1 MIDLKLLRERPDDVR
16 AGIVKK
22 HNDCDL
28 DEVLAVDEDRRK
40 LIAEVETLRSQ
51 QKAANNEMASLPKGS
66 PEFLEKVK
74 ELKSVSAAIKD
85 KDAELKQ
92 MDSSWNER
100 YLSVPNL
107 PDASVPEGRDE
118 SDNVEIKQWGNIPE
132 KQPYHIPHYD
142 MEWLDQILD
151 FKRGTKVT
159 GAGFP
164 FFVGDGARLARSLV
178 SFFLDQANEAGI
190 QEVAVPYFVNAASA
204 TATGQLPDKEG
215 QMYQTVEDEL
225 YAIPTAEVPLTNFLR
240 DEILSESDLPIY
252 RCAYSACFRRE
263 AGSYGK
269 EVRGL
274 NRVHQFDKVEIL
286 KWVKPET
293 SFEELESLREYAESL
308 LQALGL
314 PYRALLMCGGD
325 MGFSQTKQYD
335 LEVWAV
341 GQQKWLEVSSCSNF
355 ESFQSRRARIRYRD
369 SDTSKNEF
377 VHTLNGSGLA
387 VPRVFVALLEN
398 GLQADGSVLLPKV
411 LHSYMGKDRI
421 DCS

>member
-1 MIDLKLLRERPDDVR
+1 MIDLKLLRECPDDVR
-16 AGIVKK
+16 AGIAKK
-22 HNDCDL
+22 RNDCDL
-28 DEVLAVDEDRRK
+28 DTVLAVDEERRK
-40 LIAEVETLRSQ
+40 LIAEVETLRSR
-51 QKAANNEMASLPKGS
+51 QKAANIEMAGLPKGS

-74 ELKSVSAAIKD
+74 ELKIVSAEIKEQD
-85 KDAELKQ
+85 SKLKEL
-92 MDSSWNER
+92 DLAWNEH

-107 PDASVPEGRDE
+107 PDASVPEGSDE
-118 SDNVEIKQWGNIPE
+118 SGNVEIKQWGDIPE
-132 KQPYHIPHYD
+132 KQSYHIPHYELD
-142 MEWLDQILD
+142 WLDRILD

-240 DEILSESDLPIY
+240 DEILPESDLPIY

-269 EVRGL
+269 DVRGL

-369 SDTSKNEF
+369 SETGKNEF

-398 GLQADGSVLLPKV
+398 GLQADGSVKLPEA

>member
-1 MIDLKLLRERPDDVR
+1 MIDLKLLRECPDDVR
-16 AGIVKK
+16 AGIAKK
-22 HNDCDL
+22 RNDCDL
-28 DEVLAVDEDRRK
+28 DAVLAVDEERRK
-40 LIAEVETLRSQ
+40 LIAEVETLRSR
-51 QKAANNEMASLPKGS
+51 QKAANTEMAGLPKGS

-74 ELKSVSAAIKD
+74 ELKTVSAEIKD
-85 KDAELKQ
+85 QDSKLKDL
-92 MDSSWNER
+92 DLVWNDR

-107 PDASVPEGRDE
+107 PDPSVPEGRDE
-118 SDNVEIKQWGNIPE
+118 NDNVEIKQWGDIPE
-132 KQPYHIPHYD
+132 KQSYHIPHYD
-142 MEWLDQILD
+142 LDWLDRILD
-151 FKRGTKVT
+151 FQRGTKVT

-164 FFVGDGARLARSLV
+164 FFVGEGARLARSLV
-178 SFFLDQANEAGI
+178 SFFLDRANEAGI
-190 QEVAVPYFVNAASA
+190 QEMAVPYFVNAASA

-215 QMYQTVEDEL
+215 QMYQTVEDGL

-269 EVRGL
+269 DVRGL

-335 LEVWAV
+335 LEVWAI

-369 SDTSKNEF
+369 TETGKNEF

-398 GLQADGSVLLPKV
+398 GLQPDGSVKLPEA

-421 DCS
+421 CCS

>member
-1 MIDLKLLRERPDDVR
+1 MIDLKLLRERPDAVR
-16 AGIVKK
+16 AGIAKK
-22 HNDCDL
+22 RNDCDL
-28 DEVLAVDEDRRK
+28 DAVLAKDEERRK
-40 LIAEVETLRSQ
+40 LIAEVELLRSE
-51 QKAANNEMASLPKGS
+51 QKAANSEMAGLPKGS

-74 ELKSVSAAIKD
+74 ELKTVSAEIKD
-85 KDAELKQ
+85 KDAELKEL
-92 MDSSWNER
+92 DLTWNNL

-107 PDASVPEGRDE
+107 PDASVPAGRDE
-118 SDNVEIKQWGNIPE
+118 NDNVEIKQWGDIPE
-132 KQPYHIPHYD
+132 KQSYHLPHYD
-142 MEWLDQILD
+142 FEWLDRILD
-151 FKRGTKVT
+151 FQRGTKVT

-178 SFFLDQANEAGI
+178 SFFLDRANEAGI

-240 DEILSESDLPIY
+240 DEILSESDLPIH

-293 SFEELESLREYAESL
+293 SYEELESLREYAESL
-308 LQALGL
+308 LQALEL

-369 SDTSKNEF
+369 SSTGKNEF

-398 GLQADGSVLLPKV
+398 GLQPDGSVQLPEV
-411 LHSYMGKDRI
+411 LHSYMGKERI